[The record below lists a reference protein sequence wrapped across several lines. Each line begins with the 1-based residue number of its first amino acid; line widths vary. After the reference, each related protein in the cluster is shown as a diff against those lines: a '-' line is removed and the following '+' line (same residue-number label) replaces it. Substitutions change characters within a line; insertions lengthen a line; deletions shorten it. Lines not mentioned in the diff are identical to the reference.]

1 MPHRRELRL
10 LEGLGEEA
18 APVQP
23 RLVVGERPREE
34 VRRLLEKE
42 GLSPDERIV
51 ACVPGTVWPTKKW
64 PAEHFLELIRRVRP
78 LSGARVLILG
88 GQGEQDEAERFFS
101 GEEGVVNLAGKT
113 SLALL
118 PALLERCRVVV
129 AGDTGP
135 LHAAMAVGTP
145 VVALFGPTDENQ
157 FDFGESD
164 RCLTVDLDCRPCR
177 PHGSLRCPEDNWR
190 CMPEIDVK
198 RVEGAVI
205 EALAGP

>member
-18 APVQP
+18 ASVRP
-23 RLVVGERPREE
+23 RLALGEGPREE

-42 GLSPDERIV
+42 GLAPDERIV

-64 PAEHFLELIRRVRP
+64 PGEHFLELARRVRP
-78 LSGARVLILG
+78 LSGVRVIVLG
-88 GQGEQDEAERFFS
+88 GPGEKDEAERLFS
-101 GEEGVVNLAGKT
+101 SEEEVVNLAGKT
-113 SLALL
+113 TLALL
-118 PALLERCRVVV
+118 PALLDRCHVVV

-145 VVALFGPTDENQ
+145 VVALFGPTDEGQ

-164 RCLTVDLDCRPCR
+164 RCLTVDLVCRPCR
-177 PHGSLRCPEDNWR
+177 PHGSLRCPEGNWR
-190 CMPEIDVK
+190 CMPEIDVEK
-198 RVEGAVI
+198 VEAAVMK
-205 EALAGP
+205 ALARS